1 VGESEAGN
9 PLYTSLR
16 SQSDRFP
23 TEMREIEISL
33 VAQEFKRAY
42 GMMTRLKERGLWQP
56 APEAE
61 AALEDFW
68 WEYGQ

>member
-1 VGESEAGN
+1 VGESAAGN
-9 PLYTSLR
+9 PLYASLR
-16 SQSDRFP
+16 SQADRFP

-33 VAQEFKRAY
+33 VAQEFKRAF

-56 APEAE
+56 SPAAE
-61 AALEDFW
+61 EALEDFW

>member
-9 PLYTSLR
+9 PLYASLR
-16 SQSDRFP
+16 SQSDRYP

-33 VAQEFKRAY
+33 VAQEFKRAF

-56 APEAE
+56 SPDAE

>member
-1 VGESEAGN
+1 VGESEAAN
-9 PLYTSLR
+9 PLYASLR
-16 SQSDRFP
+16 SQADRFP

-42 GMMTRLKERGLWQP
+42 GMMARLKERGLWQP
-56 APEAE
+56 SADAE
-61 AALEDFW
+61 EALEDFW

>member
-1 VGESEAGN
+1 MGESETMHS
-9 PLYTSLR
+9 LYASLR
-16 SQSDRFP
+16 SQSDRYP

-42 GMMTRLKERGLWQP
+42 GMMTRLKERGLWHP
-56 APEAE
+56 SPEVE
-61 AALEDFW
+61 DALEDFW

>member
-1 VGESEAGN
+1 MGESEAGN

-56 APEAE
+56 SPEAE

>member
-9 PLYTSLR
+9 PLFASLR
-16 SQSDRFP
+16 SESDRYP

-42 GMMTRLKERGLWQP
+42 GMMTRLKERGLWHP
-56 APEAE
+56 SPEAE
-61 AALEDFW
+61 EALEDFW

>member
-1 VGESEAGN
+1 MGESEAGN
-9 PLYTSLR
+9 PLYASLR
-16 SQSDRFP
+16 SESDRYP

>member
-1 VGESEAGN
+1 MNDSAFGAR
-9 PLYTSLR
+9 LLASLR
-16 SQSDRFP
+16 SQASRFP

-33 VAQEFKRAY
+33 AAQEFKRAFA
-42 GMMTRLKERGLWQP
+42 MMNRLKERGLWQP
-56 APEAE
+56 SADAE